1 MLRMR
6 LSKLLPLGILAL
18 LPQFTRAADS
28 LNFFNNWFVT
38 GDYAVAGVGLRGG
51 GAGKNG
57 GWATGK
63 INMTGVPSNAQP
75 IAAFLYWSTVESSTT
90 PQGAAGYFNGN
101 AITGQVL
108 GSPNSPC
115 GGNGAAAA
123 AGFVYRAD
131 VLRFLPINSSNVF
144 QANGAQTVKLP

>member
-57 GWATGK
+57 GWATGT
-63 INMTGVPSNAQP
+63 INVSGVPSNAQP

-90 PQGAAGYFNGN
+90 PGATVGYFNGN
-101 AITGQVL
+101 R
-108 GSPNSPC
+108 SEE
-115 GGNGAAAA
+115 
-123 AGFVYRAD
+123 
-131 VLRFLPINSSNVF
+131 
-144 QANGAQTVKLP
+144 